1 MWQILNEMGIPDHLT
16 HLLRNLYA
24 SQEETVLDMEQR
36 PSSKLGKEFIKTAYC
51 HPVYLTYMQSTSCRR
66 PQFDP
71 WVGKIPLR
79 REWLPTP
86 VFLPGES
93 HGQRTRV
100 GYGPWNCRVEHD

>member
-16 HLLRNLYA
+16 HLLSNLYA
-24 SQEETVLDMEQR
+24 SQEDTVLDMEQW

-71 WVGKIPLR
+71 WVGEIPWR
-79 REWLPTP
+79 REWIPTL
-86 VFLPGES
+86 VFWPKEF
-93 HGQRTRV
+93 HGL
-100 GYGPWNCRVEHD
+100 YSP